1 MRLSE
6 LAKAFPGVAL
16 HGADADVSSLAL
28 RAQDLEAGALFIAL
42 PGMRAHGLDW
52 AAQAKERGAAAVFS
66 DRPFDG
72 LPTLVHPEPRLILSR
87 FCLFFFGDPQVR
99 LRLAGITGTKGKT
112 TTAHLVH
119 HALAAGGPAGFLG
132 TTHYQVG
139 AERFPSPYTTPE
151 SPILAAMLKRMAD
164 GGVREAVMEVSS
176 HALALGRVEG
186 LAFRVAAF
194 LNLGRDHMDF
204 HSTVEDYLAAKRR
217 IFEHLEPEGTAV
229 LNLGDARVR
238 AIDLPGRNTLT
249 FGLGP
254 GADIHPRA
262 YAFSERGTEGTLV
275 VRGAE
280 VPLRST
286 LFGLHNLENLL
297 AAAAILTGMGRT
309 PEAIAEA
316 LASFPGVPGR
326 LERVDA
332 GQKFPV
338 LVDYAHTP
346 EGFRLVL
353 DATREVMGKKLITVF
368 GCGGDRDKGKRPMMG
383 EAAGR
388 LSDIVILTTDN
399 PRSEDP
405 AQICRE
411 IAEGVFASGQ
421 QKVLIVLDRA
431 EAIRKAVQMANPN
444 FAVLLLGKGH
454 EDYQIVGSVKHPFSD
469 RDEARKALEELAR

>member
-1 MRLSE
+1 L
-6 LAKAFPGVAL
+6 AL
-16 HGADADVSSLAL
+16 HGADAEASSLAL
-28 RAQDLEAGALFIAL
+28 RAQDAEPGALFIAL
-42 PGMRAHGLDW
+42 PGARGHGLEW
-52 AAQAKERGAAAVFS
+52 AAQAGERGAVAVLS
-66 DRPFDG
+66 DRPCDG
-72 LPTLVHPEPRLILSR
+72 LPTLVHPDPRSILSR
-87 FCLFFFGDPQVR
+87 FSLHFYGNPER
-99 LRLAGITGTKGKT
+99 SMALAGITGTKGKT

-119 HALAAGGPAGFLG
+119 HALALAGPAGFLG
-132 TTHYQVG
+132 TTHYQAG
-139 AERFPSPYTTPE
+139 PQRFPSPYTTPE
-151 SPILAAMLKRMAD
+151 APVMAAMMRRMAD
-164 GGVREAVMEVSS
+164 AGVREAVMEVSS

-186 LAFRVAAF
+186 LAFRAAAF

-204 HSTVEDYLAAKRR
+204 HPTVEDYFAAKRR
-217 IFEHLEPEGTAV
+217 IFDHLEPDGTAV
-229 LNLGDARVR
+229 LNQGDARVR
-238 AIDLPGRNTLT
+238 GIELPGRRVLT
-249 FGLGP
+249 FGHGP
-254 GADIHPRA
+254 GADIHPKA

-286 LFGLHNLENLL
+286 LFGLHNLENIL

-309 PEAIAEA
+309 PEAAAEA
-316 LASFPGVPGR
+316 IASFPGVPGR

-332 GQKFPV
+332 GQRFPV

-353 DATREVMGKKLITVF
+353 DAVRGILGKKIITVF
-368 GCGGDRDKGKRPMMG
+368 GCGGDRDKGKRPLMG

-431 EAIRKAVQMANPN
+431 EAIRKAVQMANAN

-454 EDYQIVGSVKHPFSD
+454 EEYQIVGTVKHPFSD